1 MRCLNYS
8 SVTQAQVLKRP
19 AMPALC
25 LAKTATGLSL
35 HSETANE
42 ASGKYPLPLLK
53 SATHSPYLETIGKD
67 NGEMRVKIIAIWCG
81 MNELASGRAKLPPLT
96 PLVKGNCTP

>member
-1 MRCLNYS
+1 M
-8 SVTQAQVLKRP
+8 LKRP

-25 LAKTATGLSL
+25 LAKTATRLSL

-42 ASGKYPLPLLK
+42 ASGKHPLPLLLVK

-67 NGEMRVKIIAIWCG
+67 NGKMRVKIIAIWCG